1 MRCEDHTIQFDVF
14 GLGYTLIKKLVAS
27 ILAIL
32 VIASL
37 AGGSGTGE
45 LVVFCA
51 ASLTGAFGE
60 IGQIYEDENGVD
72 VILNFDG
79 TQAIRTQVEQGAS
92 ADVFVSA
99 NKKHMDAL
107 MAEGFMEN
115 DSVTIFTENR
125 MVVIVP
131 KGNPADIQS
140 LSDLAEPGVMIVMGI
155 KESPFGSYALQVLDN
170 LANDSAYG
178 PEFRDPVMNN
188 VVSQETSV
196 SHLVSKIALGE
207 ADAGF
212 AYQSDIS
219 PELSEQVSKVE
230 IPDQYNVVAEY
241 PLGVL
246 MDAENPEEA
255 SSFIEF
261 VTSPEGRTVLEKYG
275 FQPV

>member
-1 MRCEDHTIQFDVF
+1 
-14 GLGYTLIKKLVAS
+14 LWYSLIKKMVA
-27 ILAIL
+27 AIL
-32 VIASL
+32 SIFMIASL
-37 AGGSGTGE
+37 AGASGTEE

-60 IGQIYEDENGVD
+60 MGQIYEDETGVD

-79 TQAIRTQVEQGAS
+79 TQAIRTQVEQGAI

-107 MAEGFMEN
+107 MSEGFMDN
-115 DSVTIFTENR
+115 DTVSIFTENR

-131 KGNPADIQS
+131 EDNPADIQS
-140 LSDLAEPGVMIVMGI
+140 LSDLAEPGVMIIMGV
-155 KESPFGSYALQVLDN
+155 KEAPFGSYALQVLDN

-178 PEFRDPVMNN
+178 PEYRDAVMKN
-188 VVSQETSV
+188 VISQETAV
-196 SHLVSKIALGE
+196 SSLVSKIALGE

-246 MDAENPEEA
+246 KESENPDEA

-261 VTSPEGRTVLEKYG
+261 VISPEGREVLEKYG
-275 FQPV
+275 FMPV

>member
-1 MRCEDHTIQFDVF
+1 M
-14 GLGYTLIKKLVAS
+14 
-27 ILAIL
+27 AIF

-37 AGGSGTGE
+37 AGGSSSEE

-60 IGQIYEDENGVD
+60 MGQIYEDENGVD
-72 VILNFDG
+72 VMLNFDG
-79 TQAIRTQVEQGAS
+79 TQAIRTQVEQGAI
-92 ADVFVSA
+92 ADVFISA

-107 MAEGFMEN
+107 MAEGFMDN
-115 DSVTIFTENR
+115 DTVSIFTENR

-131 KGNPADIQS
+131 ADNPADIQS
-140 LSDLAEPGVMIVMGI
+140 FSDLAEPGVMIITGV
-155 KESPFGSYALQVLDN
+155 KDAPFGSYTLQVLDK
-170 LANDSAYG
+170 LANDSTYG
-178 PEFRDPVMNN
+178 PKYREAVMSN
-188 VVSQETSV
+188 VISQETSV

-230 IPDQYNVVAEY
+230 IPDQYSVVAEY
-241 PLGVL
+241 PLGRL
-246 MDAENPEEA
+246 KESENPDQA
-255 SSFIEF
+255 ARFIEF
-261 VTSPEGRTVLEKYG
+261 VRSTEGRAVLEKYG

>member
-1 MRCEDHTIQFDVF
+1 M
-14 GLGYTLIKKLVAS
+14 IKKTVAA
-27 ILAIL
+27 ILAIF
-32 VIASL
+32 VIATL
-37 AGGSGTGE
+37 AGASDTDE

-60 IGQIYEDENGVD
+60 IGEIYENDTGVD

-79 TQAIRTQVEQGAS
+79 TQALRTQVEQGAI

-99 NKKHMDAL
+99 NEKHMDAL
-107 MAEGFMEN
+107 MAEGFMDN
-115 DSVTIFTENR
+115 DTVSIFTENR

-131 KGNPADIQS
+131 ADNPADIQS
-140 LSDLAEPGVMIVMGI
+140 LSDLAEPGVMIITGV
-155 KESPFGSYALQVLDN
+155 KDAPFGSYTLQVLDK
-170 LANDSAYG
+170 LANDSTYG
-178 PEFRDPVMNN
+178 PEYREAVMSN
-188 VVSQETSV
+188 VISQETSV
-196 SHLVSKIALGE
+196 SNLVSKIALGE

-246 MDAENPEEA
+246 MEAENPDEA

-261 VTSPEGRTVLEKYG
+261 VVSPEGRAVLEKYG
-275 FQPV
+275 FMPV

>member
-1 MRCEDHTIQFDVF
+1 
-14 GLGYTLIKKLVAS
+14 LIKKSVAA
-27 ILAIL
+27 ILAVLTI
-32 VIASL
+32 VSL
-37 AGGSGTGE
+37 AGGNDGSEE
-45 LVVFCA
+45 LVIFCA

-60 IGQIYEDENGVD
+60 MGQIYEDENGVD

-99 NKKHMDAL
+99 NKKHMDSL
-107 MAEGFMEN
+107 MAEGFMDN
-115 DSVTIFTENR
+115 DSVSIFTENK

-131 KGNPADIQS
+131 EENPADIQT

-155 KESPFGSYALQVLDN
+155 REAPFGSYALQVLDN

-178 PEFRDPVMNN
+178 PEYRDAVMNN
-188 VVSQETSV
+188 VISQETSV

-241 PLGVL
+241 PLGRL
-246 MDAENPEEA
+246 KESENPYEA
-255 SSFIEF
+255 ASFIEF
-261 VTSPEGRTVLEKYG
+261 VISPEGRAILEKYG

>member
-1 MRCEDHTIQFDVF
+1 
-14 GLGYTLIKKLVAS
+14 LIKKLVAAM
-27 ILAIL
+27 LAIL
-32 VIASL
+32 MIASL
-37 AGGSGTGE
+37 AGGSSSVE

-60 IGQIYEDENGVD
+60 MGQIYEDENGVD

-107 MAEGFMEN
+107 MAEGFMDN
-115 DSVTIFTENR
+115 DSVSIFTENR

-155 KESPFGSYALQVLDN
+155 REAPFGGYALQVLDN
-170 LANDSAYG
+170 LANDPAYG
-178 PEFRDPVMNN
+178 PEYRDAVMNN
-188 VVSQETSV
+188 VISQETSV

-241 PLGVL
+241 PLGML
-246 MDAENPEEA
+246 KESENPDQA
-255 SSFIEF
+255 ASFIEF
-261 VTSPEGRTVLEKYG
+261 VISPEGRTILEKYG

>member
-1 MRCEDHTIQFDVF
+1 M
-14 GLGYTLIKKLVAS
+14 YLIKKLVAA
-27 ILAIL
+27 ILAIF

-37 AGGSGTGE
+37 AGGSGTEE

-60 IGQIYEDENGVD
+60 IGQIYEDETGVD

-79 TQAIRTQVEQGAS
+79 TQAIRTQVEQGAC

-115 DSVTIFTENR
+115 DSVSIFTENR

-131 KGNPADIQS
+131 KGNPADVQS
-140 LSDLAEPGVMIVMGI
+140 LSDLAKPGVMIIMGI
-155 KESPFGSYALQVLDN
+155 KEAPFGSYALQVLDN
-170 LANDSAYG
+170 LANDSDYG
-178 PEFRDPVMNN
+178 PEYREAVISN
-188 VVSQETSV
+188 VISQETTV
-196 SHLVSKIALGE
+196 SQLVSKIALGE

-230 IPDQYNVVAEY
+230 IPDRYNVVAEY
-241 PLGVL
+241 PIGVL
-246 MDAENPEEA
+246 KEAENPEEA
-255 SSFIEF
+255 ASFIEF
-261 VTSPEGRTVLEKYG
+261 VTSPEGRAVLERYG

>member
-1 MRCEDHTIQFDVF
+1 
-14 GLGYTLIKKLVAS
+14 LIKKSVAA

-32 VIASL
+32 TIASL
-37 AGGSGTGE
+37 AGGSSTEE
-45 LVVFCA
+45 LVIFCA

-60 IGQIYEDENGVD
+60 MDQIYEDENGVD

-79 TQAIRTQVEQGAS
+79 TQAIRTQVEQGAY

-99 NKKHMDAL
+99 NKKNMDAL
-107 MAEGFMEN
+107 MAEGFMDN
-115 DSVTIFTENR
+115 DSVSIFTENK

-131 KGNPADIQS
+131 EDNPADIQT

-155 KESPFGSYALQVLDN
+155 REAPFGSYAFQVLDN

-178 PEFRDPVMNN
+178 PEFRDAVMNN

-207 ADAGF
+207 VDAGF

-241 PLGVL
+241 PLGRL
-246 MDAENPEEA
+246 KESENPDQA
-255 SSFIEF
+255 ASFIEF
-261 VTSPEGRTVLEKYG
+261 VISPEGRMVLEKYG

>member
-1 MRCEDHTIQFDVF
+1 MW
-14 GLGYTLIKKLVAS
+14 YSLIKKMVAA
-27 ILAIL
+27 ILAIFM
-32 VIASL
+32 IASL
-37 AGGSGTGE
+37 AGASGTEE

-60 IGQIYEDENGVD
+60 MGQIYEDETGVD

-79 TQAIRTQVEQGAS
+79 TQAIRTQVEQGAI

-107 MAEGFMEN
+107 MSEGFMDN
-115 DSVTIFTENR
+115 DTVSIFTENR

-131 KGNPADIQS
+131 EDNPADIQS
-140 LSDLAEPGVMIVMGI
+140 LSDLAEPGVMIIMGV
-155 KESPFGSYALQVLDN
+155 KEAPFGSYALQVLDN

-178 PEFRDPVMNN
+178 PEYRDAVMKN
-188 VVSQETSV
+188 VISQETAV
-196 SHLVSKIALGE
+196 SSLVSKIALGE

-246 MDAENPEEA
+246 KESENPDEA

-261 VTSPEGRTVLEKYG
+261 VISPEGREVLEKYG
-275 FQPV
+275 FMPV

>member
-1 MRCEDHTIQFDVF
+1 M
-14 GLGYTLIKKLVAS
+14 IKKLVAAM
-27 ILAIL
+27 LAIL
-32 VIASL
+32 MIASL
-37 AGGSGTGE
+37 AGGSGTEE

-60 IGQIYEDENGVD
+60 MGQIYEDENGVD

-79 TQAIRTQVEQGAS
+79 TQAIRTQVEQGAY

-107 MAEGFMEN
+107 MAEGFMDN
-115 DSVTIFTENR
+115 DSVSIFTENK

-131 KGNPADIQS
+131 EENPADIQS
-140 LSDLAEPGVMIVMGI
+140 LSDLAEPGIMIIMGI
-155 KESPFGSYALQVLDN
+155 REAPFGSYAFQVLDN

-178 PEFRDPVMNN
+178 PEFRDAVMNN

-207 ADAGF
+207 VDAGF

-241 PLGVL
+241 PLGRL
-246 MDAENPEEA
+246 KESRNPDEA
-255 SSFIEF
+255 ASFIEF
-261 VTSPEGRTVLEKYG
+261 VISPEGRMVLEKYG